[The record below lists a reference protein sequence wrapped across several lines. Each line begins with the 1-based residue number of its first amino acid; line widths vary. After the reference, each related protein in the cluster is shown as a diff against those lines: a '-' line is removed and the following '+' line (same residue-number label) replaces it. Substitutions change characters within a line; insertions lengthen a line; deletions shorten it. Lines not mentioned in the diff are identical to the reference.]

1 MADIDA
7 GDILEVTVKG
17 RFDQT
22 DDVINVYHAEITDAQ
37 GESKAE
43 ALVWVGEWFT
53 DLAEAIEDLVS
64 NDYLV
69 VEIHVQNVTQDTFI
83 GVITVGVSGSN
94 VGETLPPHV
103 TALVMART
111 ATAGVCGRKY
121 LPPFGEDTQDNGT
134 WSGTTNTALDAFAAV
149 WEVSKTA
156 SNNVIGIG
164 RVATFVAGVFSTSR
178 EIIATKAIRDTR
190 SQRRRQLGRG
200 S

>member
-7 GDILEVTVKG
+7 GDVLEIAVLG
-17 RFDQT
+17 RFNTT
-22 DDVINVYHAEITDAQ
+22 DDVINIYHCVITEPK

-43 ALVWVGEWFT
+43 ALSWVGEWFT
-53 DLAEAIEDLVS
+53 DIAATIEDQVS

-69 VEIHVQNVTQDTFI
+69 VELKVSNATQDTFI
-83 GVITVGVSGSN
+83 GIITVGVSGSN
-94 VGETLPPHV
+94 AGETLPPHV

-111 ATAGVCGRKY
+111 DVSGICGRKY

-134 WSGTTNTALDAFAAV
+134 WGGTTNTALDDFADV
-149 WEVSKTA
+149 WATEKTA
-156 SNNVIGIG
+156 VNLVVGKAV
-164 RVATFVAGVFSTSR
+164 VATFVAGVFSSSHPI
-178 EIIATKAIRDTR
+178 EATKVIRDTR